1 MSYVKSS
8 DNSDKCQNQVFF
20 FYFPTY
26 AMILPFQICKRDS
39 KAKARKRTISMRSL
53 DQHYMLCH
61 RQNVLYVDILVA
73 IVVIASWYVAKKTI
87 TLIEAFKTK
96 IRADFCIHMWDFL
109 LNFQLIFFRK
119 CFEYFKCWFSTWA
132 FFVVVFFVKP
142 MLVSFT

>member
-8 DNSDKCQNQVFF
+8 EKSDKCQNQVF

-26 AMILPFQICKRDS
+26 AMILPFQICKKDS

-96 IRADFCIHMWDFL
+96 IRADFCIHMWDFFVFSAHIFLANALNILNAGFPREHFL
-109 LNFQLIFFRK
+109 LLF
-119 CFEYFKCWFSTWA
+119 
-132 FFVVVFFVKP
+132 FFVKP

>member
-8 DNSDKCQNQVFF
+8 EKSDKCQNQVFF
-20 FYFPTY
+20 YFQTY
-26 AMILPFQICKRDS
+26 AMILPFQICKKDS

-61 RQNVLYVDILVA
+61 RQNVLYVDFLVA
-73 IVVIASWYVAKKTI
+73 IVVIASWYVAKK
-87 TLIEAFKTK
+87 
-96 IRADFCIHMWDFL
+96 L
-109 LNFQLIFFRK
+109 LRWLKLSKQKSAQIFAYICEIFFCVFSSYFSRK

-132 FFVVVFFVKP
+132 FFVVVVFVKP